1 MLNQFTEE
9 YRNIMLAAEQRAKQ
23 FGYREI
29 LPEDVLV
36 QVAKVQSGNI
46 YDLFG
51 SFGINDAILIDLFS
65 RAPFHLE
72 GGNRAGNYTGISPR
86 LKHIIVDS
94 MKTAAKFQK
103 GQAWLEDFLLALLRS
118 ETDNWF
124 VQILDFIGIDPKAL
138 EMELIEINTLI
149 AGAGGANLENGGMFG
164 PIDDLMH
171 LIEDT
176 FGGKKTDDNDVT
188 KNKPDSKKSTP
199 FDQNTQQ
206 DKKDSSTPGL
216 DFFGV
221 DLTHE
226 ARQKKIDPIF
236 GRDTEID
243 RLISI
248 LNRKTKNNPCL
259 VGDPGVGKTAVVE
272 GLARRIVEGTV
283 PFAMQNKRIISLNL
297 SQMVAGTKYRWEF
310 EQRIKLVI
318 DEASKLENEVIIFI
332 DEIHTIIGAGSGEGS
347 LDAANIL
354 KPAMARGKISLIG
367 ATTLTEYQKYIEKD
381 SALERRFQKIDV
393 AEPTKEVSNMIIMG
407 LRSSFEEFHNLII
420 DDDAIFDAVDLSTR
434 YITDRFL
441 PDKAIDL
448 IDEACSTKSM
458 TYNFDTSEVTD
469 LKEKMQ
475 MVQKE
480 MEDLL
485 ISQQYQK
492 ALKKRKVIEAIA
504 IEVEE
509 KKKKRTIPR
518 KDRLHISGT
527 DIQRV
532 IHQISGIPLKNLEK
546 EDMSRLRSLGSV
558 IKNRILGQSDAID
571 AITSSLKRSSVGI
584 SNPNRPIGS
593 FLFLGPTGVGKTELV
608 KVLAEEF
615 FADPKALI
623 KIDMSEFQDKSSA
636 SKLIG
641 TTAGYVG
648 YEEGGMLTEKVR
660 RKPYSIILL
669 DEIEKGNSDVYN
681 LLLQILE
688 DGVLTDGK
696 GRAVNFKNTII
707 IMTSNIGSDEFNEKA
722 AQIGFSIGVREE
734 ESIIADYASIREKV
748 LKQLP
753 DFFAPEFL
761 NRIDKTIVFNP
772 LDKKILRN
780 IIILQLDDLLSRLSP
795 LGVTCTYDTKAV
807 SLILK
812 STYNPEY
819 GARPVRRYIQ
829 DKVEDVI
836 ADMMIAGGKKKTNLV
851 LSSKGDE
858 LLFTWK

>member
-29 LPEDVLV
+29 LPEDVLI

-51 SFGINDAILIDLFS
+51 SFGINDAILLDLFS
-65 RAPFHLE
+65 RSPFHLE
-72 GGNRAGNYTGISPR
+72 GGNRSGDYMGISPR
-86 LKHIIVDS
+86 LKQVIVDS

-103 GQAWLEDFLLALLRS
+103 GQAGLEDFLLALLHS

-124 VQILDFIGIDPKAL
+124 IQVLDFIGIDPKGF
-138 EMELIEINTLI
+138 EVELIEINTLI
-149 AGAGGANLENGGMFG
+149 AGAGGADIQNGGIFG

-176 FGGKKTDDNDVT
+176 FGGA
-188 KNKPDSKKSTP
+188 KNEPGKSKSENKKSAP
-199 FDQNTQQ
+199 FDQNPPQ
-206 DKKDSSTPGL
+206 DKKESKTPGL
-216 DFFGV
+216 DFFGT
-221 DLTHE
+221 DLTLE
-226 ARQKKIDPIF
+226 ARNKKIDPIF

-272 GLARRIVEGTV
+272 GLARKIVEGTV

-297 SQMVAGTKYRWEF
+297 SQMVAGTKYRGEF

-367 ATTLTEYQKYIEKD
+367 ATTLNEYQKYIEKD

-393 AEPTKEVSNMIIMG
+393 AEPTKEVASMIISG
-407 LRSSFEEFHNLII
+407 LRPSFEEFHNLII
-420 DDDAIFDAVDLSTR
+420 DDDAIADAVELSTR

-458 TYNFDTSEVTD
+458 TYNFDTSEVTE
-469 LKEKMQ
+469 LKEKVQ
-475 MVQKE
+475 GIQKE

-492 ALKKRKVIEAIA
+492 ALKKRKLIESINTE
-504 IEVEE
+504 IDE
-509 KKKKRTIPR
+509 KKNKRTVPR
-518 KDRLHISGT
+518 KDRLHITGA

-546 EDMSRLRSLGSV
+546 ENMTRLRLLDSIL
-558 IKNRILGQSDAID
+558 KKRILGQSDAID

-669 DEIEKGNSDVYN
+669 DEIEKGNFDVYN

-688 DGVLTDGK
+688 DGMVTDGK
-696 GRAVNFKNTII
+696 GRAINFKNTII

-722 AQIGFSIGVREE
+722 AQIGFLTGEKEE
-734 ESIIADYASIREKV
+734 EGIIADYANIREKV

-772 LDKKILRN
+772 LDKKVLKN
-780 IIILQLDDLLSRLSP
+780 IITLQLEELITRLA
-795 LGVTCTYDTKAV
+795 LVGVVCTFDSKAV

-829 DKVEDVI
+829 DRIEDVV
-836 ADMMIAGGKKKTNLV
+836 ADSMISGNKKKKNLL
-851 LSSKGDE
+851 LSAKGEE
-858 LLFTWK
+858 LIFNWI

>member
-9 YRNIMLAAEQRAKQ
+9 YRNVMLAAEQRAKQ

-29 LPEDVLV
+29 LPEDVLI
-36 QVAKVQSGNI
+36 QVAKVQSWNI
-46 YDLFG
+46 YDLFW
-51 SFGINDAILIDLFS
+51 SFGINDAILLDLFS
-65 RAPFHLE
+65 RFPFHLE
-72 GGNRAGNYTGISPR
+72 GGNRSGDYMGISPR
-86 LKHIIVDS
+86 LKQVIVDS

-103 GQAWLEDFLLALLRS
+103 WQAGLEDFLLALLHS

-124 VQILDFIGIDPKAL
+124 IQVLDFIGIDPKGF
-138 EMELIEINTLI
+138 EVELVEINTLI
-149 AGAGGANLENGGMFG
+149 AGASGADIQNGGIFG

-176 FGGKKTDDNDVT
+176 FGWAKNENGKPKIDNRKTA
-188 KNKPDSKKSTP
+188 P
-199 FDQNTQQ
+199 FDQNPPQ
-206 DKKDSSTPGL
+206 DKKESKTPGL
-216 DFFGV
+216 DFFGT
-221 DLTHE
+221 DLTLE
-226 ARQKKIDPIF
+226 ARNKKIDPIF

-272 GLARRIVEGTV
+272 WLARRIVDGTV

-367 ATTLTEYQKYIEKD
+367 ATTLNEYQKYIEKD

-393 AEPTKEVSNMIIMG
+393 AEPTKDVANMIITG

-420 DDDAIFDAVDLSTR
+420 DDDAISDAVELSTR

-458 TYNFDTSEVTD
+458 TYNFDTSEVTE
-469 LKEKMQ
+469 LKEKAQ
-475 MVQKE
+475 LIQKE

-492 ALKKRKVIEAIA
+492 ALKKRKMIESIN
-504 IEVEE
+504 IEIDE
-509 KKKKRTIPR
+509 KKNKRTVPR
-518 KDRLHISGT
+518 KDRLHITGS
-527 DIQRV
+527 DIQKV

-546 EDMSRLRSLGSV
+546 ESMARLRSLDSV
-558 IKNRILGQSDAID
+558 LKKRVLGQSDAID
-571 AITSSLKRSSVGI
+571 AIVSSLKRSSVGI

-623 KIDMSEFQDKSSA
+623 KIDMSEYQDKSSA

-669 DEIEKGNSDVYN
+669 DEIEKGNFDVYN

-688 DGVLTDGK
+688 DGIVTDGK
-696 GRAVNFKNTII
+696 GRAINFKNTII
-707 IMTSNIGSDEFNEKA
+707 VMTSNIGSDEFNEKA
-722 AQIGFSIGVREE
+722 AQIGFFTGEKEE
-734 ESIIADYASIREKV
+734 EGIISDYANIREKV

-753 DFFAPEFL
+753 EFFAPEFL

-772 LDKKILRN
+772 LDKKVLKN
-780 IIILQLDDLLSRLSP
+780 IIILHLEELIARLG
-795 LGVTCTYDTKAV
+795 LVGVNCAFDTKAV
-807 SLILK
+807 NLILK
-812 STYNPEY
+812 ATYNPEF

-829 DKVEDVI
+829 DRIEDVV
-836 ADMMIAGGKKKTNLV
+836 ADMMISWNKKKKNLL
-851 LSSKGDE
+851 LSAKEEE
-858 LLFTWK
+858 LQFTWN

>member
-1 MLNQFTEE
+1 MLNQFTTQ
-9 YRNIMLAAEQRAKQ
+9 YRDIMLAAEQRAKQ

-29 LPEDVLV
+29 LPEDILI
-36 QVAKVQSGNI
+36 QIAKVTEGNT

-51 SFGINDAILIDLFS
+51 SFGINDTILIDLFS
-65 RAPFHLE
+65 RLPFQLE
-72 GGNRAGNYTGISPR
+72 GGNRGGDYTGISPR
-86 LKHIIVDS
+86 LKAVIVDS
-94 MKTAAKFQK
+94 MRTAAKFGK
-103 GQAWLEDFLLALLRS
+103 GQAGLEDYLLALLHS
-118 ETDNWF
+118 ETDTWF
-124 VQILDFIGIDPKAL
+124 VQVLDFIGIDPKAFDV
-138 EMELIEINTLI
+138 ELIEINTLI
-149 AGAGGANLENGGMFG
+149 AGAGGANPAGMFET
-164 PIDDLMH
+164 IDDLVH

-176 FGGKKTDDNDVT
+176 FGGAKDDKKW
-188 KNKPDSKKSTP
+188 KEKIKWKEEGKKWAP
-199 FDQNTQQ
+199 FDQNPPQ
-206 DKKDSSTPGL
+206 DKKDSATPAL

-221 DLTHE
+221 DLTLE
-226 ARQKKIDPIF
+226 ARNKKIDPIF
-236 GRDTEID
+236 GRDDEID

-272 GLARRIVEGTV
+272 WLARRIVEGTV

-297 SQMVAGTKYRWEF
+297 SQMVAGTKYRGEF
-310 EQRIKLVI
+310 EQRIKMVI

-332 DEIHTIIGAGSGEGS
+332 DEIHTIIWAGSGEWS

-393 AEPTKEVSNMIIMG
+393 AEPSKEVSNLIITG
-407 LRSSFEEFHNLII
+407 IRSSFEEFHNLII
-420 DDDAIFDAVDLSTR
+420 DDDAIIDAVELSTR

-469 LKEKMQ
+469 LKWKMQ
-475 MVQKE
+475 IVQKE

-492 ALKKRKVIEAIA
+492 ALAKRKIVESIGTEI
-504 IEVEE
+504 EE

-518 KDRLHISGT
+518 KDRLHITGS

-532 IHQISGIPLKNLEK
+532 IHQISGVPLKNLEK
-546 EDMSRLRSLGSV
+546 EDMSRLRWLDGLL
-558 IKNRILGQSDAID
+558 KRRILGQSDAIM
-571 AITSSLKRSSVGI
+571 AITSSLKRSGVGI

-608 KVLAEEF
+608 RVLAEEF
-615 FADPKALI
+615 FADSKALI

-660 RKPYSIILL
+660 RKPYSIVLL

-688 DGVLTDGK
+688 DGVVTDGK
-696 GRAVNFKNTII
+696 GRTVNFKNTII

-722 AQIGFSIGVREE
+722 AQIGFSTGEKEE
-734 ESIIADYASIREKV
+734 EKIFADYGEIREKV

-753 DFFAPEFL
+753 DYFSPEFL
-761 NRIDKTIVFNP
+761 NRIDKTIVFSP
-772 LDKKILRN
+772 LDKKVLKN
-780 IIILQLDDLLSRLSP
+780 IVMLQLDDLVIRLAT
-795 LGVTCTYDTKAV
+795 LGITASYDAKAV
-807 SLILK
+807 NLILR

-829 DKVEDVI
+829 DRVEDAI
-836 ADMMIAGGKKKTNLV
+836 ADMIIATGKKKQHLA
-851 LSSKGDE
+851 LSAKWDE
-858 LLFTWK
+858 LTFTWK